1 MTPPV
6 ASPSPVTGSAAMQ
19 FTKGEHASLLEP
31 NNSVTDTPPNQDFLA
46 VTTEMQCEAAG
57 FLGDGGAS
65 IPVGCK

>member
-1 MTPPV
+1 
-6 ASPSPVTGSAAMQ
+6 MQ